1 MKIKWKISHPASMY
15 FLLTLAVV
23 FFSWIFNIYGLDVL
37 NPDNGEKIQIMNL
50 LSPEG
55 FRWLLRN
62 VITNFTGFAPLGMV
76 LVAMFGIGLAQ
87 HSGFIDACICRW
99 IGGKCR
105 AKSAVI
111 IVIMCGLLSNAIGD
125 AGYIILLPIA
135 SALFLAVG
143 LHPIAGIVVAY
154 VSVACGYSANI
165 MMSTLDPIMAATTQG
180 TADVAGLTT
189 VQVGAL
195 SNYYFFFVST
205 FLLAWVIN
213 RITWHY
219 LLPKFGKY
227 GTSTKLKYDRH
238 LSKKEGRALSG
249 ALWVGFVYLLVILW
263 ATFSPWGILRGISGG
278 LLRSPFIAGALF
290 LFSLGL
296 GLMGMI
302 YGFASGKYRTDVD
315 VVEGFSHPAKLLG
328 IYMIIAFGASQMFAC
343 LEYSQLDKYISLVGI
358 NWSSSMLWNGVG
370 SMIFFILFVAILN
383 FIMVSATAKW
393 SLMAPVFIP
402 AFLEYG
408 FSADMVQC
416 AFRVGDSVTNAITPF
431 MYYMPLVLAYMRYYE
446 DTSTYVTLFKYTWKY
461 SFMIGVAWIL
471 LFLVWY
477 FCDFPFGL

>member
-1 MKIKWKISHPASMY
+1 MKFKWKISHPASMY

-23 FFSWIFNIYGLDVL
+23 FLSWILNIYGLDVL
-37 NPDNGEKIQIMNL
+37 NPDNGEKIQVMNL

-55 FRWLLRN
+55 FRWLFRN

-76 LVAMFGIGLAQ
+76 LVAMLGIGLAQ

-105 AKSAVI
+105 AKSVVFI
-111 IVIMCGLLSNAIGD
+111 TIMCGLLSNVIGD

-135 SALFLAVG
+135 SALFQTVG

-154 VSVACGYSANI
+154 VSVSCGYSANL
-165 MMSTLDPIMAATTQG
+165 MMSTLDPIMAATTQAA
-180 TADVAGLTT
+180 ADTAGLTT

-213 RITWHY
+213 WITWHY
-219 LLPKFGKY
+219 LLPEFEKC
-227 GTSTKLKYDRH
+227 GTITDQKRDLH
-238 LSKKEGRALSG
+238 LSRKEGRALSG
-249 ALWVGFVYLLVILW
+249 ALWVGLVYLIVILW

-290 LFSLGL
+290 LFSLGF

-302 YGFASGKYRTDVD
+302 YGFASGKYRTDAD
-315 VVEGFSHPAKLLG
+315 VVEGFSHPVKLLG
-328 IYMIIAFGASQMFAC
+328 IYMVIAFGASQMFAC

-358 NWSSSMLWNGVG
+358 NQVSSVHWSGVED
-370 SMIFFILFVAILN
+370 MTFFILFVAILN
-383 FIMVSATAKW
+383 LIMVSATAKW
-393 SLMAPVFIP
+393 SLMAPVFVP
-402 AFLEYG
+402 VFFEYG

-431 MYYMPLVLAYMRYYE
+431 MFYMPLVLAYMRYYE
-446 DTSTYVTLFKYTWKY
+446 NTSTYVTLFRCTWKY
-461 SFMIGVAWIL
+461 TLIIGVAWIL
-471 LFLVWY
+471 LFFAWY